1 MPSTA
6 IDACEDYTI
15 SGQICAVAQ
24 SLGEFPALHCVL
36 LLSRIGSST
45 LLCRCD
51 NQVKTRELFS
61 SRFATTLTMVG
72 VAVGLGNVWRFPY
85 MMGRYGGS
93 AFLIVYLIFVLVFAI
108 PAVTAEWSLG
118 RYTRHGPL
126 GAMQRAFGPFGKWI
140 GCLLVLTVL
149 IANSYY
155 VVIVGNV
162 AFSAAFAIITGF
174 TAESIPFYAADLGNG
189 AVQSAV
195 ALLMIVAAMWII
207 HRGVANGI
215 ERISKLFVPFFGIMI
230 VTLIVMALKLPGAT
244 MHLKAFL
251 APDFSQLTATSL
263 FAALGQAFF
272 SLSLGGTFYL
282 IYGSYLRD
290 DENIPQTAIA
300 TGIGD
305 AGAALLASLF
315 IVPAVLA
322 LGLNMQAGPL
332 LIFETLPRMFAAIP
346 AGRFVGAAFLI
357 GLWMMAFLSTV
368 AAFQVIV
375 AAMTDSF
382 GFSRGKAVLIVGS
395 VEAVLMLPSAL
406 KPDIIGTLDLVFGSG
421 MQMLGSALAIIGLAW
436 GCDRAVAATELF
448 GGRTDGFRS
457 VYLLWLRWAV
467 PATLGVM
474 LVLYVAD
481 SLG

>member
-1 MPSTA
+1 MKA
-6 IDACEDYTI
+6 
-15 SGQICAVAQ
+15 
-24 SLGEFPALHCVL
+24 
-36 LLSRIGSST
+36 
-45 LLCRCD
+45 
-51 NQVKTRELFS
+51 RELFS
-61 SRFATTLTMVG
+61 SRFATILTMVG

-85 MMGRYGGS
+85 MMGQYGGS
-93 AFLIVYLIFVLVFAI
+93 AFLVVYLVFVLVFAI

-118 RYTRHGPL
+118 RYTRHGPI
-126 GAMQRAFGPFGKWI
+126 GAMESAFGSFGRWI
-140 GCLLVLTVL
+140 GYLLVLTVL

-162 AFSAAFAIITGF
+162 AFSAAFAVITGF
-174 TAESIPFYAADLGNG
+174 TPATIPSYDAYLGNG
-189 AVQSAV
+189 ALQAIIASLV
-195 ALLMIVAAMWII
+195 IVAAIWVI

-215 ERISKLFVPFFGIMI
+215 ERISKLFVPLFGIMI
-230 VTLIVMALKLPGAT
+230 ITLIVMALRLPGAT
-244 MHLKAFL
+244 TALKDFL
-251 APDFSQLTATSL
+251 APDFSQLTPTSL

-290 DENIPQTAIA
+290 DEDIPGTALA

-315 IVPAVLA
+315 IVPTVLA

-332 LIFETLPRMFAAIP
+332 LIFETLPRMFSEIP
-346 AGRFVGAAFLI
+346 AGRFIGVAFLI

-375 AAMTDSF
+375 AALTDTF
-382 GFSRGKAVLIVGS
+382 NFTLLRAAIIVGS

-406 KPDIIGTLDLVFGSG
+406 NPDIIGTLDLIFGSG
-421 MQMLGSALAIIGLAW
+421 MQMLGSGLVILALFW
-436 GCDRAVAATELF
+436 GCDRAVAATQIF
-448 GGRTDGFRS
+448 GGKTDGLRRL
-457 VYLLWLRWAV
+457 YLQWLRWIV

-474 LVLYVAD
+474 LALYIAD
-481 SLG
+481 SLASL